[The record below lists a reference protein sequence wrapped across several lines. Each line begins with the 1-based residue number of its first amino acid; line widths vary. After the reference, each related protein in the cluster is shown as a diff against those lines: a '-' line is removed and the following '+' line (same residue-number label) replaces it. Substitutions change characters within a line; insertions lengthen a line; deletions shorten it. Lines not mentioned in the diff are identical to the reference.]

1 MATAVERWNGLLAQ
15 IKARHDQVRA
25 EAEAEG
31 RRFIASVAGGGDY
44 LPLSHQLGAVKH
56 RLHDLEKKIMDTWHA
71 QVDDAILGEGNSV
84 AVRDA
89 ERERGIE
96 LGHALDDAREDM
108 EINLMAELAKARYAA
123 AQAQLQPVVCAGC
136 HASYAAPHGFRQ
148 IEMQCS
154 CGAIVRYD
162 PDELMRS
169 AGAIGTHPIPH
180 QAAANE
186 VRAMRAADRA
196 RREARSP
203 TPLHLLQAD
212 EAAQIAYWYRY
223 LAARAWFEPE
233 LGRDPVMEV
242 RKRMEQWYQY
252 TCEGE
257 ELWRAAGR
265 PRQI

>member
-1 MATAVERWNGLLAQ
+1 MPAALERWAGFLAQ
-15 IKARHDQVRA
+15 IKSRHEQVRA

-56 RLHDLEKKIMDTWHA
+56 RLLDLETKIIATWNA
-71 QVDDAILGEGNSV
+71 QVEDAVLGEGNSV
-84 AVRDA
+84 AVRDEA
-89 ERERGIE
+89 RERGVA
-96 LGHALDDAREDM
+96 LGYALEDARDEM
-108 EINLMAELAKARYAA
+108 EIGLMAELAKARYAA
-123 AQAQLQPVVCAGC
+123 AQAQQQPVVCAGC
-136 HASYAAPHGFRQ
+136 GASYAPPHSFRL
-148 IEMQCS
+148 IEMACA
-154 CGAIVRYD
+154 CGATVSYE

-169 AGAIGTHPIPH
+169 AGAIGTHPISQ
-180 QAAANE
+180 QAAVHE
-186 VRAMRAADRA
+186 WRAMVAAGRTRRA
-196 RREARSP
+196 ARSP

-233 LGRDPVMEV
+233 LGRDPQMEV

>member
-1 MATAVERWNGLLAQ
+1 MASAIDRWTGFLAQ
-15 IKARHDQVRA
+15 IKSRHEQVRA

-56 RLHDLEKKIMDTWHA
+56 RLQDLEKKIMDTWHA
-71 QVDDAILGEGNSV
+71 QVDDAILDEGNSV
-84 AVRDA
+84 EVRD
-89 ERERGIE
+89 ELRERGID
-96 LGHALDDAREDM
+96 LGHALDDAREDL
-108 EINLMAELAKARYAA
+108 EISLMAELAKARYAA
-123 AQAQLQPVVCAGC
+123 AQAQLQPVVCSGC
-136 HASYAAPHGFRQ
+136 HASYAAPHGFRM
-148 IEMQCS
+148 IEMQCA
-154 CGAIVRYD
+154 CGATVRYD

-196 RREARSP
+196 RRAARSP

-233 LGRDPVMEV
+233 LGRDPQMEV